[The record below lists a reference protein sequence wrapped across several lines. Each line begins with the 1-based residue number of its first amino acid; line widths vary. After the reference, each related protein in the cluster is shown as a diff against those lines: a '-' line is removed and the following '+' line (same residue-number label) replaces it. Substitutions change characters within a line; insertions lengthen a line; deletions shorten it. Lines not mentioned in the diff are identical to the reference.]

1 MRLSIIA
8 VLASLLFSAI
18 GFAHPPTVELR
29 LVDAAGRLGAPLVPP
44 PVPIERCS
52 ANGTAVQIV
61 LGHEVAAAFEAAT
74 AKNVGRE
81 LAIVV
86 DGVVQATP
94 TIRDGIHDGKVSVT
108 LKSAESAQKLAKA
121 LSAK

>member
-8 VLASLLFSAI
+8 VFASLLISVTC
-18 GFAHPPTVELR
+18 FAKPPTVELR
-29 LVDAAGRLGAPLVPP
+29 LVDREGRLGAPVIPA
-44 PVPIERCS
+44 PVPIERSS
-52 ANGTAVQIV
+52 ADGTAVQIV

-94 TIRDGIHDGKVSVT
+94 TIKDSIHDGKVSVT
-108 LKSAESAQKLAKA
+108 LKTADSAQKLAKA
-121 LSAK
+121 LTAK